1 MRLLCFLEMHDT
13 HTHTHSFLGS
23 QKKKKEKKGW
33 EMRRKQTNTLDRFAL
48 DTLFRVD
55 AVAVQVEKKKK
66 TARVH

>member
-23 QKKKKEKKGW
+23 QKKKKKKKGGEKK
-33 EMRRKQTNTLDRFAL
+33 RKQTNTLDRFAL

>member
-1 MRLLCFLEMHDT
+1 
-13 HTHTHSFLGS
+13 
-23 QKKKKEKKGW
+23 
-33 EMRRKQTNTLDRFAL
+33 MRRKQTNTLDRFAL